1 MSDAQI
7 TEPGIVRIAHGGVSL
22 ALHHLR
28 SAPPAEPDHRL
39 LLLHGLGEAT
49 PSTVPE
55 PLRVWPGEIWGL
67 DFTGHGE
74 STIPGG
80 GGYTAEVLM
89 ADVDHA
95 LAHLG
100 PCTIH
105 GRGLGAYIALLIIGA
120 RTELV
125 RGVVLAD
132 GTGLAGG
139 GPSPHTAA
147 VTSPAPGAVLG
158 TTPDPFAMM
167 DLSRDVRPG
176 DYASTYAQLAQ
187 ETSEIENP
195 IALTGVVRPP
205 WMVAISELPGVV
217 TEPLEGALTRFAAL
231 PMSPGSG

>member
-1 MSDAQI
+1 MSDHQTA
-7 TEPGIVRIAHGGVSL
+7 EPQIVRIPHAGVTL
-22 ALHHLR
+22 ALHQLR
-28 SAPPAEPDHRL
+28 PAPTDEPGRRL

-49 PSTVPE
+49 PATVPDRFR
-55 PLRVWPGEIWGL
+55 PWPGEIWGL

-105 GRGLGAYIALLIIGA
+105 GRGLGAYVALLITGA

-125 RGVVLAD
+125 RGAILSD

-147 VTSPAPGAVLG
+147 VTGPAPGAVLG
-158 TTPDPFAMM
+158 TTPDPYALM
-167 DLSRDVRPG
+167 DLSRDIRPG
-176 DYASTYAQLAQ
+176 DYAATYARMAA
-187 ETSEIENP
+187 EHSPFDDP
-195 IALTGVVRPP
+195 IVLTGVVRPP
-205 WMVAISELPGVV
+205 WLEDISTEPGVV
-217 TEPLEGALTRFAAL
+217 TDSLDRALARFGSLPL
-231 PMSPGSG
+231 

>member
-1 MSDAQI
+1 MSDHQTA
-7 TEPGIVRIAHGGVSL
+7 EPKIVRIPHAGVTL
-22 ALHHLR
+22 ALHQLR
-28 SAPPAEPDHRL
+28 PAPTDEPRRRL

-49 PSTVPE
+49 PTTVPDRFR
-55 PLRVWPGEIWGL
+55 PWPGEIWGL

-125 RGVVLAD
+125 RGAILSD

-147 VTSPAPGAVLG
+147 VTGPAPGAVLG
-158 TTPDPFAMM
+158 TTPDPYALM

-176 DYASTYAQLAQ
+176 DYATTYAQLAA
-187 ETSEIENP
+187 ESSTVENP
-195 IALTGVVRPP
+195 IALAGVVRPP
-205 WMVAISELPGVV
+205 WLVAISEQPGVV
-217 TEPLEGALTRFAAL
+217 NEPLEAALVRFAAL
-231 PMSPGSG
+231 PPVD